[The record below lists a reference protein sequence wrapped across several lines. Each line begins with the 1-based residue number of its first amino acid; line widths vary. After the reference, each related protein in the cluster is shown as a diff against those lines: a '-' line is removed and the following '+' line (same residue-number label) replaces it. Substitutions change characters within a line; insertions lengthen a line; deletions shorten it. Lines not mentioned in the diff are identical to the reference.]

1 MNPKLFGT
9 SGIRRKVDELN
20 PEFVRN
26 LSMAVGTFSQDKDI
40 AVGMDTR
47 KSSPRLKDEF
57 VQGLTS
63 TGHSVT
69 DLGIVP
75 TPTLALASQEYGTGV
90 MITASHNPPDW
101 NGFKLCK
108 GGMAL
113 PPEQEA
119 EIEKIF
125 HSGSFSKGSPETI
138 KEYNLTKSKIS
149 KNLRTEGSQV
159 YIEKHID
166 LILKSVGTL
175 QRPVKVLLDCANGSG
190 SVLTPKLLERMGCE
204 VVSINTETTGEFPH
218 ALEPTAENL
227 NDVCREVKD
236 SGAEIGIA
244 HDGDA
249 DRSAAIGKNGELIE
263 WDSLLAVLASGKNR
277 VVTTVDASMR
287 IDAVCGEVVRTPIGD
302 VAVANA
308 IKREN
313 ADFGG
318 EPSGSFIFPEVHLFP
333 DGPLTA
339 AKVVSLVSEG
349 KFYETLSGIK
359 SYPMKRLKIPCEEGS
374 KQGIMEKLKSTI
386 KDADYT
392 DGVRINKENGWFL
405 IRPSGTEPCMR
416 ITAEGE
422 NRIALDELV
431 TEASEILEQLII

>member
-9 SGIRRKVDELN
+9 SGIRRKVDELT

-47 KSSPRLKDEF
+47 KSSPRLKGELIS
-57 VQGLTS
+57 GLTS
-63 TGHSVT
+63 CGHGVV

-101 NGFKLCK
+101 NGFKLCSA
-108 GGMAL
+108 GMAL
-113 PPEQEA
+113 SPEKEA

-125 HSGSFSKGSPETI
+125 HSGGFREGPPGDI
-138 KEYNLTKSKIS
+138 KEN
-149 KNLRTEGSQV
+149 N
-159 YIEKHID
+159 YIEKHTD

-175 QRPVKVLLDCANGSG
+175 PRLVKVLLDCANGSG
-190 SVLTPKLLERMGCE
+190 STLTPQLLEKMGCE
-204 VVSINTETTGEFPH
+204 VIAINTEKSGEFPH
-218 ALEPTAENL
+218 GLEPTAENL
-227 NDVCREVKD
+227 KDVCSEVKN

-263 WDSLLAVLASGKNR
+263 WDSLLAVLASGKDK

-287 IDAVCGEVVRTPIGD
+287 IDAVAKEVIRTPIGD
-302 VAVANA
+302 VVVASAV
-308 IKREN
+308 KREN

-339 AKVVSLVSEG
+339 AKIVSLVSRGE
-349 KFYETLSGIK
+349 FYETLSSIK
-359 SYPMKRLKIPCEEGS
+359 SYPMKRLKIPCEESS

-392 DGVRINKENGWFL
+392 DGVKINKENGWFL
-405 IRPSGTEPCMR
+405 IRPSGTEPYMR

-422 NRIALDELV
+422 NQIALDDLV
-431 TEASEILEQLII
+431 IEASELLEPLII

>member
-47 KSSPRLKDEF
+47 KSSPRLKDK
-57 VQGLTS
+57 VISGLTS
-63 TGHSVT
+63 SGHGVV

-101 NGFKLCK
+101 NGFKLCS

-113 PPEQEA
+113 SPERES
-119 EIEKIF
+119 EIERIF
-125 HSGSFSKGSPETI
+125 SSGGFREGSPGAV
-138 KEYNLTKSKIS
+138 
-149 KNLRTEGSQV
+149 TENNYV
-159 YIEKHID
+159 EKHID
-166 LILKSVGTL
+166 LIIKSVGTL
-175 QRPVKVLLDCANGSG
+175 PRPVKVLLDCANGSG
-190 SVLTPKLLERMGCE
+190 STLTPKLLERMGCE
-204 VVSINTETTGEFPH
+204 VIVINTERNGEFPH
-218 ALEPTAENL
+218 GLEPTAENL
-227 NDVCREVKD
+227 KDVCKEVKD

-263 WDSLLAVLASGKNR
+263 WDSLLAVLASGKNK

-287 IDAVCGEVVRTPIGD
+287 IDTVAKEVIRTPIGD

-349 KFYETLSGIK
+349 KFYETLSNIK
-359 SYPMKRLKIPCEEGS
+359 SYPMKRLKIPCDESS
-374 KQGIMEKLKSTI
+374 KQGIMEKLKSTVEE
-386 KDADYT
+386 ADHT
-392 DGVRINKENGWFL
+392 DGVRISRENGWFL
-405 IRPSGTEPCMR
+405 IRPSGTEPYMR

-422 NRIALDELV
+422 NRIALDDLV
-431 TEASEILEQLII
+431 IEASEILERAII

>member
-1 MNPKLFGT
+1 MNPRLFGT

-47 KSSPRLKDEF
+47 KSSPRLKGELIS
-57 VQGLTS
+57 GLTS
-63 TGHSVT
+63 CGHGVV

-101 NGFKLCK
+101 NGFKLCSA
-108 GGMAL
+108 GMAL
-113 PPEQEA
+113 SPEKEA

-125 HSGSFSKGSPETI
+125 HSGGF
-138 KEYNLTKSKIS
+138 
-149 KNLRTEGSQV
+149 REGPPGDINENN
-159 YIEKHID
+159 YIEKHTD

-175 QRPVKVLLDCANGSG
+175 PRPVKVLLDCANGSG
-190 SVLTPKLLERMGCE
+190 STLTPQLLEKMGCE
-204 VVSINTETTGEFPH
+204 VIAINTEKSGEFPH
-218 ALEPTAENL
+218 GLEPTAENL
-227 NDVCREVKD
+227 KDVCSEVKN

-263 WDSLLAVLASGKNR
+263 WDSLLAVLASGKDK

-287 IDAVCGEVVRTPIGD
+287 IDAVAKEVIRTPIGD
-302 VAVANA
+302 VVVASAV
-308 IKREN
+308 KREN

-339 AKVVSLVSEG
+339 AKIVSLVSEG
-349 KFYETLSGIK
+349 KFYETLSSIK

-392 DGVRINKENGWFL
+392 DGVKINKENGWFL
-405 IRPSGTEPCMR
+405 IRPSGTEPYMR

-422 NRIALDELV
+422 NRIALDDLV
-431 TEASEILEQLII
+431 IEASELLEPLII

>member
-9 SGIRRKVDELN
+9 SGIRRKVDELDA
-20 PEFVRN
+20 EFVRN

-47 KSSPRLKDEF
+47 KSSSRLKDEF
-57 VQGLTS
+57 ISGLTS
-63 TGHSVT
+63 CGHGVV
-69 DLGIVP
+69 DIGIVP
-75 TPTLALASQEYGTGV
+75 TPTLALASKEYGTGV

-101 NGFKLCK
+101 NGFKLCC

-125 HSGSFSKGSPETI
+125 SSGGF
-138 KEYNLTKSKIS
+138 KEGPPGAV
-149 KNLRTEGSQV
+149 TENNYV
-159 YIEKHID
+159 EKHTD

-175 QRPVKVLLDCANGSG
+175 PRPVKVLLDCANGSG
-190 SVLTPKLLERMGCE
+190 SAMTPELLERMGCE
-204 VVSINTETTGEFPH
+204 VISINTETTGEFPH
-218 ALEPTAENL
+218 GLEPTAENL
-227 NDVCREVKD
+227 KDVCKEVKD

-287 IDAVCGEVVRTPIGD
+287 IDDVCGEVIRTPIGD

-339 AKVVSLVSEG
+339 AKVVRLVSEG

-374 KQGIMEKLKSTI
+374 KQGMIDRLKSTI
-386 KDADYT
+386 RNADYT
-392 DGVRINKENGWFL
+392 DGVKINKENGWFL

-416 ITAEGE
+416 ITAEGKDGA
-422 NRIALDELV
+422 ALDELV
-431 TEASEILEQLII
+431 AEASEILEQLII

>member
-1 MNPKLFGT
+1 MTTSKLFGT
-9 SGIRRKVDELN
+9 SGIRRKVDELT

-26 LSMAVGTFSQDKDI
+26 LALAVGTFSQDKDI

-47 KSSPRLKDEF
+47 ESSPRLKDEF
-57 VQGLTS
+57 ISALLS
-63 TGHSVT
+63 IGHFVV

-101 NGFKLCK
+101 NGFKLCC

-113 PPEQEA
+113 PPEQES
-119 EIEKIF
+119 EIEQIF
-125 HSGSFSKGSPETI
+125 HSASFSEAPPGTI
-138 KEYNLTKSKIS
+138 KEYN
-149 KNLRTEGSQV
+149 
-159 YIEKHID
+159 YIERHTD
-166 LILKSVGTL
+166 LILKAVGVL

-190 SVLTPKLLERMGCE
+190 SAMTPGLLEKMGCE
-204 VVSINTETTGEFPH
+204 VIAINTEKSGEFPH
-218 ALEPTAENL
+218 GLEPTAENL
-227 NDVCREVKD
+227 KDICSKVKN

-249 DRSAAIGKNGELIE
+249 DRSAAIGNDGNLIE
-263 WDSLLAVLASGKNR
+263 WDSLLAVLASGKSK

-287 IDAVCGEVVRTPIGD
+287 IDTVAKEVIRTPIGD

-339 AKVVSLVSEG
+339 AKIVELIS
-349 KFYETLSGIK
+349 KDAFYETLSGIK
-359 SYPMKRLKIPCEEGS
+359 SYPMKRLKIPCDESS
-374 KQGIMEKLKSTI
+374 KRGIMEKLKSVV
-386 KDADYT
+386 KDADHT
-392 DGVRINKENGWFL
+392 DGVKINKENGWFL
-405 IRPSGTEPCMR
+405 IRPSGTEPYMR

-422 NRIALDELV
+422 NRIALDDLV
-431 TEASEILEQLII
+431 IEASELLEQVII

>member
-1 MNPKLFGT
+1 MNPRLFGT

-57 VQGLTS
+57 ISGLTS
-63 TGHSVT
+63 SGHSVT

-101 NGFKLCK
+101 NGFKICSA
-108 GGMAL
+108 GMAL
-113 PPEQEA
+113 SPEKEA

-125 HSGSFSKGSPETI
+125 HSGGFREGPPGAV
-138 KEYNLTKSKIS
+138 
-149 KNLRTEGSQV
+149 TENNYV
-159 YIEKHID
+159 EKHTD
-166 LILKSVGTL
+166 LIMKSVGTL
-175 QRPVKVLLDCANGSG
+175 PRPVKVLLDCANGSG
-190 SVLTPKLLERMGCE
+190 SAMTPGLLEKMGCE
-204 VVSINTETTGEFPH
+204 VVAINIERNGEFPH
-218 ALEPTAENL
+218 GLEPTAENL
-227 NDVCREVKD
+227 KDVCSEVKN

-263 WDSLLAVLASGKNR
+263 WDSLLAVLASGKDK

-287 IDAVCGEVVRTPIGD
+287 IDRVAKEVIRTPIGD
-302 VAVANA
+302 VVVANA
-308 IKREN
+308 VKREN

-339 AKVVSLVSEG
+339 AKIVSLVSEG

-359 SYPMKRLKIPCEEGS
+359 SYPMKRLKIPCEESS
-374 KQGIMEKLKSTI
+374 KQGIMDRLKSTI
-386 KDADYT
+386 RGADYT
-392 DGVRINKENGWFL
+392 DGVKINKENGWFL
-405 IRPSGTEPCMR
+405 IRPSGTEPYMR

-422 NRIALDELV
+422 DGAALDDLV
-431 TEASEILEQLII
+431 AEASEILERVII

>member
-40 AVGMDTR
+40 ALGMDTR
-47 KSSPRLKDEF
+47 ESSPRLKDEF
-57 VQGLTS
+57 ISGLTS
-63 TGHSVT
+63 SGHGVV

-90 MITASHNPPDW
+90 MITASHNPPGD
-101 NGFKLCK
+101 NGFKLCSA
-108 GGMAL
+108 GMAL
-113 PPEQEA
+113 SLEKEA

-125 HSGSFSKGSPETI
+125 YSGEFREGPPGAV
-138 KEYNLTKSKIS
+138 
-149 KNLRTEGSQV
+149 TENNYV
-159 YIEKHID
+159 EKHTD

-175 QRPVKVLLDCANGSG
+175 PRPVKVLLDCANGSG
-190 SVLTPKLLERMGCE
+190 STLTPQLLEKMGCE
-204 VVSINTETTGEFPH
+204 VVAINTERNGEFPH
-218 ALEPTAENL
+218 GLEPTAENL
-227 NDVCREVKD
+227 KDICKEVKV

-263 WDSLLAVLASGKNR
+263 WDSLLAVLASGKSK

-287 IDAVCGEVVRTPIGD
+287 INDVCKEVVRTPIGD
-302 VAVANA
+302 VVVANA
-308 IKREN
+308 VKREN

-339 AKVVSLVSEG
+339 AKIVELIS
-349 KFYETLSGIK
+349 KDAFYETLSTIK
-359 SYPMKRLKIPCEEGS
+359 SYPMKRLKIPCEESS

-386 KDADYT
+386 RGADYT
-392 DGVRINKENGWFL
+392 DGVKINKENGWFL
-405 IRPSGTEPCMR
+405 IRPSGTEPYMR

-422 NRIALDELV
+422 DGAALDELV
-431 TEASEILEQLII
+431 AEASEILERIII

>member
-1 MNPKLFGT
+1 MTTSKLFGT

-26 LSMAVGTFSQDKDI
+26 LSLAIGTFSGDREI

-47 KSSPRLKDEF
+47 KSSPRLKDELIS
-57 VQGLTS
+57 GLNS
-63 TGHSVT
+63 SGHDVV

-75 TPTLALASQEYGTGV
+75 TPTLALASHEYGTGV

-101 NGFKLCK
+101 NGVKLCK

-125 HSGSFSKGSPETI
+125 HSGEFKKGSLGDI
-138 KEYNLTKSKIS
+138 KEN
-149 KNLRTEGSQV
+149 N
-159 YIEKHID
+159 YIEKHTD

-175 QRPVKVLLDCANGSG
+175 PRPVKVLLDCANGSG
-190 SVLTPKLLERMGCE
+190 SAMTPGLLEKMGCE
-204 VVSINTETTGEFPH
+204 VVAINIERNGEFPH
-218 ALEPTAENL
+218 GLEPTAENL
-227 NDVCREVKD
+227 KDVCSEVKN

-263 WDSLLAVLASGKNR
+263 WDSLLAVLASGKDK

-287 IDAVCGEVVRTPIGD
+287 IDRVAKEVIRTPIGD
-302 VAVANA
+302 VVVANA
-308 IKREN
+308 VKREN

-339 AKVVSLVSEG
+339 AKIVSLVSEG

-359 SYPMKRLKIPCEEGS
+359 SYPMKRLKIPCEESS
-374 KQGIMEKLKSTI
+374 KQGIMDRLKSTI
-386 KDADYT
+386 RGADYT
-392 DGVRINKENGWFL
+392 DGVKINKENGWFL
-405 IRPSGTEPCMR
+405 IRPSGTEPYMR

-422 NRIALDELV
+422 DGAALDDLV
-431 TEASEILEQLII
+431 AEASEILERVII